1 MPISH
6 IEHYNLRAERG
17 MLDILRDFYVTV
29 VGLQVGRRPLRSY
42 GYWLYANGH
51 ALLHLSEARPGDPRE
66 PHVRGTFDHVA
77 FACTDMP
84 AFEAHLRGHGID
96 YRYGEVPATGQRQ
109 LFFSDPAGNGVELNF
124 AANTPEPAPS

>member
-17 MLDILRDFYVTV
+17 MLDVLRDFYVTV
-29 VGLQVGRRPLRSY
+29 VGLQVGRRPLSSY

-84 AFEAHLRGHGID
+84 AFEAHLRVHGIAF
-96 YRYGEVPATGQRQ
+96 RHGEVSAAGQRQ
-109 LFFSDPAGNGVELNF
+109 LFFSDPAGNGIELNF
-124 AANTPEPAPS
+124 AANTPESVPS